1 MNEQRQHVKGKFI
14 AANEKEL
21 ASALAKQNLY
31 LVSSSVYK
39 DATSSSSF
47 KATSGKVPLK
57 ELTGFCR
64 QFAIMITAG
73 VSVVGCLEI
82 LKKQQYSYAFK
93 TVLQA
98 IYDDVKSGEMLSSA
112 LDKRHKIFPNFFVSM
127 VHVGEASGRL
137 DTVFVSLA
145 DYYEFDATMKRKIK
159 SALSYPLFLL
169 GLTVAIVVL
178 MLSFVVP
185 TFKETMSTLD
195 VEIEGFTKKVYDISD
210 YITLHW
216 KGIILT
222 VMLIA
227 IGLIVFFMTSPGRYT
242 LDVIKVKAP
251 FFGKI
256 QVDLITARFS
266 RAFSILLSS
275 GMDLT
280 SALDTISMILGNR
293 YLQKRFE
300 QVKLNVSHG
309 MSLTEALKKFR
320 FFPDMLLQMI
330 AVGERTA
337 ALHEVLTRTCVYFD
351 QQVEA
356 SLTSITAKIQPIM
369 LLIMGTVICSLF
381 LAVYSPMLS
390 IMTGLNY

>member
-1 MNEQRQHVKGKFI
+1 
-14 AANEKEL
+14 
-21 ASALAKQNLY
+21 
-31 LVSSSVYK
+31 
-39 DATSSSSF
+39 
-47 KATSGKVPLK
+47 
-57 ELTGFCR
+57 
-64 QFAIMITAG
+64 
-73 VSVVGCLEI
+73 
-82 LKKQQYSYAFK
+82 
-93 TVLQA
+93 
-98 IYDDVKSGEMLSSA
+98 
-112 LDKRHKIFPNFFVSM
+112 
-127 VHVGEASGRL
+127 
-137 DTVFVSLA
+137 
-145 DYYEFDATMKRKIK
+145 
-159 SALSYPLFLL
+159 
-169 GLTVAIVVL
+169 
-178 MLSFVVP
+178 
-185 TFKETMSTLD
+185 
-195 VEIEGFTKKVYDISD
+195 
-210 YITLHW
+210 
-216 KGIILT
+216 
-222 VMLIA
+222 LIA

-356 SLTSITAKIQPIM
+356 SLTSITAKIQPTM